1 MVAEVSNMC
10 HANSLRNMMR
20 GQIVPRQTSRWS
32 QSPGG
37 AIFLL
42 SGVSGESGGSKPPTS
57 CHGHIC
63 YMAHVWPIY
72 GIYYDQNHLEAASNF
87 TDFPRLIMPLW
98 RNVSTTSNSWP
109 GNQISLDWDG
119 NIVTFS
125 WVLVHPFPCNNIFGS
140 SQTLPKYTWQLYN
153 ISYISVIVW
162 TFRSYHFLLKVG
174 DSVDKHAEAASVAV
188 QNSKLLSLSFKWVL
202 VIRSL

>member
-42 SGVSGESGGSKPPTS
+42 SGEVGRSHQPVVMDI
-57 CHGHIC
+57 IC
-63 YMAHVWPIY
+63 YMAHIWPIY
-72 GIYYDQNHLEAASNF
+72 GPCMAFITTKTTLKLLPTSPI
-87 TDFPRLIMPLW
+87 FPRLIMPLW

-119 NIVTFS
+119 NMVTFS
-125 WVLVHPFPCNNIFGS
+125 WVLFHPFPCMNIFGS
-140 SQTLPKYTWQLYN
+140 SQTLPKYTWQSYN
-153 ISYISVIVW
+153 IYIS
-162 TFRSYHFLLKVG
+162 
-174 DSVDKHAEAASVAV
+174 
-188 QNSKLLSLSFKWVL
+188 
-202 VIRSL
+202 